1 MSCCL
6 KNYAKKTIVLT
17 PQRPQGAIT
26 SLTPL
31 TPELA
36 KLEKIE
42 IMEDFIN
49 RSYTKKELGLMYFP
63 ESMPRTAVNHLMSWI
78 RRCQPLWDEL
88 QEMGYEKTCKS
99 FTPKQVKA
107 IFDNLG
113 EPGYQLLVINVNLAG
128 DGPAIESLGTGAFS
142 MLNVKC

>member
-1 MSCCL
+1 
-6 KNYAKKTIVLT
+6 
-17 PQRPQGAIT
+17 
-26 SLTPL
+26 
-31 TPELA
+31 
-36 KLEKIE
+36 
-42 IMEDFIN
+42 MEDFIN

-107 IFDNLG
+107 IFDYLG
-113 EPGYQLLVINVNLAG
+113 EPGLGGVINVYLAG
-128 DGPAIESLGTGAFS
+128 DGPAIESLGTEAFS
-142 MLNVKC
+142 MLNLSVKC